1 MAALSQAHRIRPGYE
16 DAARTG
22 ARTKHVLSFAG
33 SIGQCDGETLSKE
46 EFRDC
51 LLHVGRARHAPI
63 WTHDELQPKRERK
76 RKDKEPFKCGGTIH
90 AAHLSQR
97 SQ

>member
-1 MAALSQAHRIRPGYE
+1 
-16 DAARTG
+16 
-22 ARTKHVLSFAG
+22 
-33 SIGQCDGETLSKE
+33 
-46 EFRDC
+46 
-51 LLHVGRARHAPI
+51 LLHVGLARHAPI

-76 RKDKEPFKCGGTIH
+76 RNDEEPFKRGGTLH